1 MDNKIIIKIDLLK
14 INKSKIEDRTY
25 TTDAGVEVKQKLYSM
40 ELIPT
45 MRKVIKEFD
54 KATLVKKYFV
64 AEAQTKEEREKQTK
78 TPILGDGLIFE
89 NKETEKV
96 EKEPNMHGGEAEIN
110 PDDIPF

>member
-78 TPILGDGLIFE
+78 TPILGDGLVFE
-89 NKETEKV
+89 NKGEKV
-96 EKEPNMHGGEAEIN
+96 EEVNTYGGQEEIQASE
-110 PDDIPF
+110 IPF